1 MAQTSTRKS
10 SQARRGKTGRSNGS
24 RRSTASSGRS
34 RSGASRSGRSR
45 TSASS
50 RRQPRSS
57 GRAAPA
63 DSIKQIASKGKDA
76 VGEGAQSG
84 GKAISTAAGKLKG
97 PAIAGGAALAG
108 LAGGFA
114 LGAKRNSGRKP
125 LGMDLGN
132 GVGKAG
138 KNLAEA
144 SKGVGRASEN
154 LGEFAGEM
162 RRMRE
167 AIDDRSKHRSPIEIV
182 LQALTARR

>member
-1 MAQTSTRKS
+1 
-10 SQARRGKTGRSNGS
+10 
-24 RRSTASSGRS
+24 
-34 RSGASRSGRSR
+34 
-45 TSASS
+45 
-50 RRQPRSS
+50 
-57 GRAAPA
+57 
-63 DSIKQIASKGKDA
+63 
-76 VGEGAQSG
+76 
-84 GKAISTAAGKLKG
+84 
-97 PAIAGGAALAG
+97 
-108 LAGGFA
+108 
-114 LGAKRNSGRKP
+114 
-125 LGMDLGN
+125 MDLGN

>member
-1 MAQTSTRKS
+1 MAQTST
-10 SQARRGKTGRSNGS
+10 GKNSKTRSGPKRRSNGS
-24 RRSTASSGRS
+24 SRSSASSGRS

-45 TSASS
+45 TGASS
-50 RRQPRSS
+50 RRGSRSS
-57 GRAAPA
+57 GASAPA

-76 VGEGAQSG
+76 VGGGAQNG
-84 GKAISTAAGKLKG
+84 AKAISTAAGKLKG
-97 PAIAGGAALAG
+97 PAIVGGTALAG

-125 LGMDLGN
+125 LGMGIGD

-144 SKGVGRASEN
+144 GKGAARASEN
-154 LGEFAGEM
+154 LGAFAGEM

-167 AIDDRSKHRSPIEIV
+167 AIDDQSKHRSPIEIV